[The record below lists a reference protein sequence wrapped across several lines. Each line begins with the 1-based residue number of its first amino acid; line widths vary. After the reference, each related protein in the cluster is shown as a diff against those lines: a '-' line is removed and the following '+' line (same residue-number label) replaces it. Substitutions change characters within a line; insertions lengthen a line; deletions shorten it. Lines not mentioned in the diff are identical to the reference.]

1 MARLKAATRKKM
13 PAKEFGIPSTRG
25 FPMNDRLHARLA
37 IGGATHAARVGNI
50 SAATADRIKAEAR
63 AKLGIKKKPKKK

>member
-13 PAKEFGIPSTRG
+13 PDKEFGLPGHR

-37 IGGATHAARVGNI
+37 IGGATHAQRVGNI
-50 SAATADRIKAEAR
+50 TPAQAASVKAKAR
-63 AKLGIKKKPKKK
+63 AKLGIKKPKKK